1 MREAF
6 THQLELPSLV
16 TSHMS
21 KAAPFKKLIKATTK
35 NTLIIYSHREET
47 ARIQSAVK
55 HSLAN
60 HCFLKRKDAMV
71 ERLDNECRVTESKF
85 LKMVVENKEREV

>member
-1 MREAF
+1 MY
-6 THQLELPSLV
+6 T
-16 TSHMS
+16 
-21 KAAPFKKLIKATTK
+21 AAPFKKLIKATTK

-55 HSLAN
+55 HRLAD
-60 HCFLKRKDAMV
+60 HCFFPQNNKKDAMV